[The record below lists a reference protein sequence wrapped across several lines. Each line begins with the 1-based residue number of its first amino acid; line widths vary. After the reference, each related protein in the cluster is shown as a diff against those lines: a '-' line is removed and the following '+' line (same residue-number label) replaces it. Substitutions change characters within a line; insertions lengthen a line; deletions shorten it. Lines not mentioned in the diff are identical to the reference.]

1 LRSWEANLES
11 EYLSS
16 ERCSSLNDANE
27 YFNPMMMP
35 IISSFM
41 NSSFRIKIAL
51 TSPHIS
57 QYHPESEVVLLPE
70 AFLVGSEAK
79 ISLLWPK
86 GHKLEGDNGWMCLPS
101 VKLTWLAGISPFLNR
116 KLIFKGAP
124 FFPFAML

>member
-1 LRSWEANLES
+1 
-11 EYLSS
+11 
-16 ERCSSLNDANE
+16 
-27 YFNPMMMP
+27 
-35 IISSFM
+35 M

-101 VKLTWLAGISPFLNR
+101 VKLTWLAGKWKRESMYSLLKMGN
-116 KLIFKGAP
+116 
-124 FFPFAML
+124 FPAIAMLVY